1 MLTQLETGDED
12 KDRCLSAAARRW
24 STKASASR
32 ASLALC
38 RAFGDAQFRA
48 SLALCRAFGDAQFHS
63 ELRTGERSL
72 FFDSGIV
79 SKFDAWKR

>member
-38 RAFGDAQFRA
+38 RAFGDAQFHA
-48 SLALCRAFGDAQFHS
+48 